1 MIARTH
7 AVPLRRRRGAIACHG
22 RQISSEMHSVDEIDQ
37 PLHLERLAGNE
48 RLLAVVSGCAD
59 RKPETKQ
66 KQNAERL

>member
-1 MIARTH
+1 
-7 AVPLRRRRGAIACHG
+7 
-22 RQISSEMHSVDEIDQ
+22 MHSVDEIDQ